1 MVDILRLRLT
11 ITVRSKGVH
20 MKRNIICLLALGLL
34 ASIAFGN
41 DSLRCRM
48 IDWLDAP
55 TNRNFWHEP
64 VNDTWPAGWSYSGT
78 GHWDLAM
85 GDSFMVWLSG
95 NRSIKYMN
103 PWNSTQIDTFFTDS
117 GFVSADLIG
126 CTIDSVRTFVVGDGF
141 VFAFDF
147 RTTYARYWSYMH
159 TPGASYHFAAL
170 EDSFLY
176 THGGPLAELTCI
188 NVANPE
194 SIYIAR
200 TYEHIGANIGL
211 EVIGGYTYSG
221 ITYSEYNE
229 TTEEVY
235 PCFRIR
241 KVDMINSATPVPVYS
256 GGIFR
261 TQKFFGGITTH
272 DNFLYYV
279 NTSMSDYPDWNINES
294 YLRILGTDTS
304 YTFDSHWDGQAV
316 FCVET
321 LNENIM
327 AAGFEH
333 GISVLNIQNL
343 DSIYEVAYYMDLDS
357 TMDITHLAMKES
369 RIYAMGHPRDGYVR
383 LYMFD
388 VGDSVVSAI
397 NETAPVKPSAIE
409 ISAYPNPFNSSVT
422 IAVEGVGDGSP
433 VPFDVEIYD
442 VNGRKIDVIARRAEP
457 NEAISP
463 NNRSSVPLDTRRD
476 AVSINNCEF
485 VWQPD
490 PSLGSGVYLVRA
502 RVGGRGDLAPTGQAA
517 TKRIVYLK

>member
-1 MVDILRLRLT
+1 
-11 ITVRSKGVH
+11 
-20 MKRNIICLLALGLL
+20 MKRTMICLLSLGLL

-55 TNRNFWHEP
+55 TNHNFLHEP
-64 VNDTWPAGWSYSGT
+64 VNDTWPFEYSYSGT
-78 GHWDLAM
+78 KNWDLAM
-85 GDSFMVWLSG
+85 GDSFMVWLPGSDRILFLDAYETSEVDTIANFDYG
-95 NRSIKYMN
+95 SVNAQGVTVYDSIIYLVGGGGINTLRFRNDSLILKGFGYT
-103 PWNSTQIDTFFTDS
+103 PW
-117 GFVSADLIG
+117 
-126 CTIDSVRTFVVGDGF
+126 
-141 VFAFDF
+141 
-147 RTTYARYWSYMH
+147 
-159 TPGASYHFAAL
+159 ASYHFAAL

-176 THGGPLAELTCI
+176 TINLGYMDTTGLTCI

-194 SIYIAR
+194 SIFIYRGVAD
-200 TYEHIGANIGL
+200 GGSKLGL
-211 EVIGGYTYSG
+211 EVIDGYAYSGYSGSLRDSPYGRAWPVFYIYKTDVTNSDTPGPVSGGY
-221 ITYSEYNE
+221 YSENRCLGSICSDGEFIYF
-229 TTEEVY
+229 V
-235 PCFRIR
+235 
-241 KVDMINSATPVPVYS
+241 NSE
-256 GGIFR
+256 
-261 TQKFFGGITTH
+261 
-272 DNFLYYV
+272 
-279 NTSMSDYPDWNINES
+279 MSDGPAWTIGGSD
-294 YLRILGTDTS
+294 LFVLGTDTS
-304 YTFDSHWDGQAV
+304 YSFDSRWHGQGV
-316 FCVET
+316 FGVEA

-369 RIYAMGHPRDGYVR
+369 RIYAMGHPRNGFVR

-397 NETAPVKPSAIE
+397 GETMPIKPSAIE
-409 ISAYPNPFNSSVT
+409 ISAYPNPFNSAVT
-422 IAVEGVGDGSP
+422 IAIEGGRGLINQTP
-433 VPFDVEIYD
+433 TVEIFD
-442 VNGRKIDVIARRAEP
+442 LNGRKIDVIARRAEP

-490 PSLGSGVYLVRA
+490 ESLPSGVYLVRA
-502 RVGGRGDLAPTGQAA
+502 RGDSRSLSGAEATIA